1 MQQIKITQSVTER
14 TKTLDG
20 YLKDIASIEMISP
33 DEESEL
39 AMRIQQ
45 GDEEAYQR
53 LVQANLRFVVSV
65 AKQYQS
71 SGLDLCDLI
80 NEGNIGL
87 MQAAK
92 RFDPT
97 RGFKFISYAVWW
109 IRQSIMLAIAE
120 QGRMVRLPLNQIGML
135 NRINKTKS
143 RFTME
148 NQREPS
154 DVELSELLDITPDK
168 IGDTVRQSSK
178 HLSFDVPFG
187 EEGDGGTLLDV
198 TPDANAEQA
207 DAGLQSESL
216 RTDIQAAMTV
226 LTAREREILTLAFGI
241 GCQEMT
247 LEEIGQRF
255 DLTRERVR
263 QIKEKSL
270 RKLIRYGARERLKQ
284 YV

>member
-1 MQQIKITQSVTER
+1 MQQLKITQSVTER
-14 TKTLDG
+14 TKILDG
-20 YLKDIASIEMISP
+20 YLRDIANLEMVSP
-33 DEESEL
+33 EEECEL

-45 GDEEAYQR
+45 GDEDAYQK
-53 LVQANLRFVVSV
+53 LVQANLRFVVSI
-65 AKQYQS
+65 AKMYQS
-71 SGLDLCDLI
+71 SGVDLSDLI

-87 MQAAK
+87 MEAAK

-109 IRQSIMLAIAE
+109 IRQSIMLAIAD

-135 NRINKTKS
+135 NRINKAKN
-143 RFTME
+143 RFTLE
-148 NQREPS
+148 NHREPS
-154 DVELSELLDITPDK
+154 DVELAELVDLSPDK
-168 IGDTVRQSSK
+168 IGDTVSHSAK

-187 EEGDGGTLLDV
+187 EDSDGGTLLDV
-198 TPDANAEQA
+198 TPDKDAEQA
-207 DAGLQSESL
+207 DAGLQTESL
-216 RTDIQAAMTV
+216 RTDIQAAMAV
-226 LTAREREILTLAFGI
+226 LTPREREILNLAFGI

-263 QIKEKSL
+263 QVKEKAL
-270 RKLIRYGARERLKQ
+270 RKLIRYGAKDRLRQ